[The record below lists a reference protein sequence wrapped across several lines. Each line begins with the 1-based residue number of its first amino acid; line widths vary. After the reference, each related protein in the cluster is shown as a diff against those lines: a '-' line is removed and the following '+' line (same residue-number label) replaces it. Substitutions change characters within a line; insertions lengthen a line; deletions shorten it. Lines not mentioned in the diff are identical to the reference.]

1 MATPLR
7 KPDPDVEIES
17 ELADESLKELR
28 TRPWNVS
35 FFQAV
40 RLLRRAFP
48 SRGAVGEFVPPAN
61 EAVREIDTGE
71 PPPPSRVQPRVD
83 IARKP
88 DRDRSRSR
96 QCRIAARAR
105 HAHVARAPITAQ
117 PGRSA

>member
-28 TRPWNVS
+28 TRPWNIS

-61 EAVREIDTGE
+61 EAVRFQANPSLGFPASE
-71 PPPPSRVQPRVD
+71 PSAQVRHMPQGW
-83 IARKP
+83 RKC
-88 DRDRSRSR
+88 
-96 QCRIAARAR
+96 QECRRNGSQKISS
-105 HAHVARAPITAQ
+105 PL
-117 PGRSA
+117 